1 MNLVRKTVL
10 FAAGI
15 AFCAFAWAGATRAE
29 AQAQVAAAIAHAKK
43 VGVEQ
48 AIKDINTAPEWKV
61 KGMNVLIN
69 ETKGVVLASSL
80 NERLIGKNMLEA
92 KDPTGKEYVKEMVA
106 IVQRGE
112 GWVDYQFMNPE
123 SKKIE
128 DRTIFVRRLPG
139 SEAFVG
145 VAISK

>member
-1 MNLVRKTVL
+1 MNLVRKTAL
-10 FAAGI
+10 FVAGI
-15 AFCAFAWAGATRAE
+15 ALCAIAWAGATRAD

-48 AIKDINTAPEWKV
+48 AIKEFNSAPEWKA
-61 KGMNVLIN
+61 KGMNLIVT
-69 ETKGVVLASSL
+69 ETKGIILVSSL

-106 IVQRGE
+106 TAQRGE

-128 DRTIFVRRLPG
+128 DRSIFVRRLPG
-139 SEAFVG
+139 IEAFVG